1 MSWREV
7 HAVEKWAGPGALP
20 SELPAGWGAGRLHP
34 YTGTP
39 GLGLQAEQESREQCP
54 GAVLAA
60 FSTTR
65 PEPSGFWGGCST
77 GEGWFGLSHAG
88 RTAAVY
94 PTGPLAPAAHYLFL
108 ASAAGVL

>member
-39 GLGLQAEQESREQCP
+39 GLGLQA
-54 GAVLAA
+54 GA
-60 FSTTR
+60 
-65 PEPSGFWGGCST
+65 GKQ
-77 GEGWFGLSHAG
+77 
-88 RTAAVY
+88 RTM
-94 PTGPLAPAAHYLFL
+94 PRG
-108 ASAAGVL
+108 SACCVQHHQA